1 MTALLFVINQS
12 WKLSKHPSTL
22 EWINKL
28 QFAFI
33 GEYHTAMGLSN
44 LQIYAAIL

>member
-1 MTALLFVINQS
+1 MTVLLVVINQS
-12 WKLSKHPSTL
+12 WKLTKYLSL

-28 QFAFI
+28 EFAFI

-44 LQIYAAIL
+44 LQIYAAVL